1 MLTDCYGVCVC
12 VCDNAITISFTLR
25 ISSIFN
31 CLTTSFF
38 FRGGGGEEITGN
50 TMTRMVGMLTSVR
63 FVVVELMLNV
73 LRCHLTY

>member
-1 MLTDCYGVCVC
+1 MLTDCYGVC

-38 FRGGGGEEITGN
+38 FMGGRGGGEEITGN

-63 FVVVELMLNV
+63 FIVKCRFVA
-73 LRCHLTY
+73 